1 MDDILL
7 EDIDDEE
14 VKDKKNIKN
23 DMKNKK
29 NKKKKVK
36 KLNIYLFIISIILI
50 LMIFLTTYLIIKY
63 DILPFKYLVIFIIV
77 VVVIPFVLIFLTL
90 KKKKKKGNKLKVFL
104 SIIEI
109 IYILI
114 LSFGFY
120 YLNKTFNF
128 LDDFTSNNKYQFKN
142 FYVVALNKSDYKEI
156 KDLDTER
163 IGFVNN
169 LNSSIDSANKKLSEV
184 IKVDLVEYDDYTVLI
199 NSLDKKEIEGFVIGD
214 SYFDSLVEEDE
225 ELKEKL
231 KVIYKFS
238 LKEKLESFKKEVNL
252 QKDTFNI
259 YISGI
264 DSYGDV
270 NSLTRSDVNIIV
282 SVNPKTHQ
290 ILMINIPRD
299 YYVALHGTGKKDK
312 LTHAGIY
319 GLDMSVKTLEDLL
332 DIEIN
337 YYFKVNY
344 GALEKLVDALGG
356 VDVYSKYNFTTVG
369 TDKSYYFK
377 KGLNR
382 VNGEK
387 ALYFVRTREAFNDGD
402 RVRGEN
408 QQAMIQA
415 IIKKACSKDILFK
428 YSNIL
433 DSLKGTFTTNFSTDE
448 ITDVINM
455 QLDKMPS
462 WNITSISLNG
472 SDASEYTYSYPNQ
485 KLYVMKPNEETVNNA
500 KETLEKVKKGD
511 VLDSSYNYTSST
523 VNEVNIITPKKEEPK
538 KETKTETDT
547 KSETSEKTD
556 ISENTDVSEKNKN
569 TVQNDKKTV
578 EEETKY
584 NND

>member
-36 KLNIYLFIISIILI
+36 KINVYLFIISIILL

-63 DILPFKYLVIFIIV
+63 DILPFKYLIIFIIV

-90 KKKKKKGNKLKVFL
+90 KKKKNKGNKLKVFL

-128 LDDFTSNNKYQFKN
+128 LDDFTSNNKYQIKN

-156 KDLDTER
+156 KDLDTEK

-214 SYFDSLVEEDE
+214 SYFDSLVEQDE

-299 YYVALHGTGKKDK
+299 YYVTLHGTGKKDK

-319 GLDMSVKTLEDLL
+319 GLDMSVKTLDDLL

-344 GALEKLVDALGG
+344 GALVKLVDALGG
-356 VDVYSKYNFTTVG
+356 VDVYSKYNFTSGEEFYT
-369 TDKSYYFK
+369 YK
-377 KGLNR
+377 KGFNH
-382 VNGEK
+382 VNGRQ
-387 ALYFVRTREAFNDGD
+387 ALEFVRTRYAFLDGD
-402 RVRGEN
+402 RTRGEN

-500 KETLEKVKKGD
+500 KETLEKVKKGEI
-511 VLDSSYNYTSST
+511 LDASYIENDGKINTPT
-523 VNEVNIITPKKEEPK
+523 VNRPKQPEIKESNKQEENTIIDKKEE
-538 KETKTETDT
+538 TK
-547 KSETSEKTD
+547 
-556 ISENTDVSEKNKN
+556 
-569 TVQNDKKTV
+569 NDN
-578 EEETKY
+578 E
-584 NND
+584 

>member
-7 EDIDDEE
+7 EDIDD
-14 VKDKKNIKN
+14 DDNKKNIN
-23 DMKNKK
+23 SNMKKKK

-36 KLNIYLFIISIILI
+36 KLNLYLFIISIILL

-63 DILPFKYLVIFIIV
+63 DILPIKYLIIFIIIV
-77 VVVIPFVLIFLTL
+77 IVIPFILIFLTL
-90 KKKKKKGNKLKVFL
+90 KKRKKKGNKLKVFL

-128 LDDFTSNNKYQFKN
+128 LDDFTSNNKYQIKN
-142 FYVVALNKSDYKEI
+142 FYVITLSESDYKEI
-156 KDLDTER
+156 KDLDTEK

-169 LNSSIDSANKKLSEV
+169 LNSSIEDANKKLMEV
-184 IKVDLVEYDDYTVLI
+184 IKVDLIKYDDYTTLI
-199 NSLDKKEIEGFVIGD
+199 NSLDKKEIEGFIIGD
-214 SYFDSLVEEDE
+214 SYFDSLKEENE
-225 ELKEKL
+225 EYENKYKI
-231 KVIYKFS
+231 IYKFS

-252 QKDTFNI
+252 EKETFNI

-264 DSYGDV
+264 DSYEDV

-282 SVNPKTHQ
+282 SVNPKTYQ

-299 YYVALHGTGKKDK
+299 YYVTLHGTGKKDK
-312 LTHAGIY
+312 LTHAGLY

-344 GALEKLVDALGG
+344 SALVKLVNALGG
-356 VDVYSKYNFTTVG
+356 VDVYSKYSFTTAGVPY
-369 TDKSYYFK
+369 KIN
-377 KGLNR
+377 KGINHLN
-382 VNGEK
+382 GK
-387 ALYFVRTREAFNDGD
+387 QALDFVRTRKAFKEGD

-415 IIKKACSKDILFK
+415 IIKKACSKDILLK

-433 DSLKGTFTTNFSTDE
+433 NALKGTFTTNFSTDE

-455 QLDKMPS
+455 QLDKMPE
-462 WNITSISLNG
+462 WDITSISLDG
-472 SDASEYTYSYPNQ
+472 SDGEEYTYSYPNQ
-485 KLYVMKPNEETVNNA
+485 KLYVMIPENKTIENA
-500 KETLEKVKKGD
+500 KENLKKVKEGK
-511 VLDSSYNYTSST
+511 
-523 VNEVNIITPKKEEPK
+523 
-538 KETKTETDT
+538 
-547 KSETSEKTD
+547 
-556 ISENTDVSEKNKN
+556 
-569 TVQNDKKTV
+569 
-578 EEETKY
+578 
-584 NND
+584 

>member
-7 EDIDDEE
+7 EDIDDD
-14 VKDKKNIKN
+14 VVVFNDKKNIKN

-63 DILPFKYLVIFIIV
+63 DILPFKYLIIFIIV
-77 VVVIPFVLIFLTL
+77 VVIIPFVLIFLTL

-128 LDDFTSNNKYQFKN
+128 LDDFTSNNKYQIKN

-156 KDLDTER
+156 KDLDTEK

-169 LNSSIDSANKKLSEV
+169 LNSSIEDANKKLSEV
-184 IKVDLVEYDDYTVLI
+184 IKVDLVEYDDYTTLI
-199 NSLDKKEIEGFVIGD
+199 SNLDKKEIEGFVIGD

-225 ELKEKL
+225 ELEKSL
-231 KVIYKFS
+231 RIIYKFS

-299 YYVALHGTGKKDK
+299 YY
-312 LTHAGIY
+312 
-319 GLDMSVKTLEDLL
+319 
-332 DIEIN
+332 
-337 YYFKVNY
+337 
-344 GALEKLVDALGG
+344 
-356 VDVYSKYNFTTVG
+356 
-369 TDKSYYFK
+369 
-377 KGLNR
+377 
-382 VNGEK
+382 
-387 ALYFVRTREAFNDGD
+387 
-402 RVRGEN
+402 
-408 QQAMIQA
+408 
-415 IIKKACSKDILFK
+415 
-428 YSNIL
+428 
-433 DSLKGTFTTNFSTDE
+433 
-448 ITDVINM
+448 
-455 QLDKMPS
+455 
-462 WNITSISLNG
+462 ITS
-472 SDASEYTYSYPNQ
+472 
-485 KLYVMKPNEETVNNA
+485 M
-500 KETLEKVKKGD
+500 
-511 VLDSSYNYTSST
+511 
-523 VNEVNIITPKKEEPK
+523 
-538 KETKTETDT
+538 
-547 KSETSEKTD
+547 
-556 ISENTDVSEKNKN
+556 
-569 TVQNDKKTV
+569 
-578 EEETKY
+578 
-584 NND
+584 

>member
-7 EDIDDEE
+7 EDMDDD
-14 VKDKKNIKN
+14 VVVFNDKKNIKN

-29 NKKKKVK
+29 NKKKKVR

-63 DILPFKYLVIFIIV
+63 DILPLKYLIIFIIV
-77 VVVIPFVLIFLTL
+77 VIVIPFVLIFLTL

-109 IYILI
+109 IYIVI
-114 LSFGFY
+114 LGFGFY

-128 LDDFTSNNKYQFKN
+128 LDDFTSNNKYQIKN

-156 KDLDTER
+156 RDLDTEK

-169 LNSSIDSANKKLSEV
+169 LNSSIEDANKKLMEV
-184 IKVDLVEYDDYTVLI
+184 IKVDLAEYDDYTTLI
-199 NSLDKKEIEGFVIGD
+199 SNLDKKEIEGFVIGD

-344 GALEKLVDALGG
+344 GALVKLVDALEG
-356 VDVYSKYNFTTVG
+356 VDVYSKYNFTTAGVPY
-369 TDKSYYFK
+369 KIN
-377 KGLNR
+377 KGINHLN
-382 VNGEK
+382 GK
-387 ALYFVRTREAFNDGD
+387 QALDFVRTRKAFKEGD

-415 IIKKACSKDILFK
+415 IIKKACSKDILLK

-433 DSLKGTFTTNFSTDE
+433 NALKGTFTTNFSTDE

-455 QLDKMPS
+455 QLDKMPD
-462 WNITSISLNG
+462 WDITSISLDG
-472 SDASEYTYSYPNQ
+472 SDGEEYTYSYPNQ
-485 KLYVMKPNEETVNNA
+485 KLYVMIPDSKTIENA
-500 KETLEKVKKGD
+500 KENLKKVKEGK
-511 VLDSSYNYTSST
+511 
-523 VNEVNIITPKKEEPK
+523 
-538 KETKTETDT
+538 
-547 KSETSEKTD
+547 
-556 ISENTDVSEKNKN
+556 
-569 TVQNDKKTV
+569 
-578 EEETKY
+578 
-584 NND
+584 

>member
-7 EDIDDEE
+7 EDMDDD
-14 VKDKKNIKN
+14 VVVFNDKKNIKN

-29 NKKKKVK
+29 NKKKKIK

-63 DILPFKYLVIFIIV
+63 DILPFKYLIIFIIV
-77 VVVIPFVLIFLTL
+77 VVIIPFVLIFLTL
-90 KKKKKKGNKLKVFL
+90 KKKKKKGNALKVFL

-109 IYILI
+109 VYIVI
-114 LSFGFY
+114 LGFGFY

-128 LDDFTSNNKYQFKN
+128 LDDFTSNNKYQIKN

-156 KDLDTER
+156 QDLDTEK

-169 LNSSIDSANKKLSEV
+169 LNSSIEDANKKLMEV
-184 IKVDLVEYDDYTVLI
+184 IKVDLVEYDDYTTLI
-199 NSLDKKEIEGFVIGD
+199 SNLDKKEIEGFVIGD

-252 QKDTFNI
+252 QKETFNI

-299 YYVALHGTGKKDK
+299 YYVTLHGTGKKDK

-344 GALEKLVDALGG
+344 GALVKLVDALGG

-369 TDKSYYFK
+369 TDKNYYFK

-387 ALYFVRTREAFNDGD
+387 ALYFVRTRKAFNDGD

-433 DSLKGTFTTNFSTDE
+433 DALRGTFTTNFSTDE

-472 SDASEYTYSYPNQ
+472 SDSEEYTYSYPGQ
-485 KLYVMKPNEETVNNA
+485 KLYVMKPNEEVIKNA
-500 KETLEKVKKGD
+500 KETLVKVKKGD
-511 VLDSSYNYTSST
+511 VLDSSYDYTSST
-523 VNEVNIITPKKEEPK
+523 VNEVNEIKPIPKKEETK
-538 KETKTETDT
+538 KETK
-547 KSETSEKTD
+547 SETGVEAKLDKKSDETTT
-556 ISENTDVSEKNKN
+556 SENSDSSKE
-569 TVQNDKKTV
+569 
-578 EEETKY
+578 
-584 NND
+584 